1 MEWEQERLR
10 ANVGLDELSS
20 QHQVE
25 LARQN
30 KQLNEL
36 KLQAEQRVRHTC
48 IPRSLFL
55 LSKAS
60 GSLRTRT
67 RCMTVLALTV
77 GSLPFAGT

>member
-20 QHQVE
+20 QYQAE

-36 KLQAEQRVRHTC
+36 KLQAEHRVRRPC
-48 IPRSLFL
+48 IARRL
-55 LSKAS
+55 
-60 GSLRTRT
+60 
-67 RCMTVLALTV
+67 CCC
-77 GSLPFAGT
+77 

>member
-36 KLQAEQRVRHTC
+36 KLQAEQRVRHPC
-48 IPRSLFL
+48 IARCLCCCRKLAANINL
-55 LSKAS
+55 L
-60 GSLRTRT
+60 
-67 RCMTVLALTV
+67 CN
-77 GSLPFAGT
+77 

>member
-1 MEWEQERLR
+1 MLTWLIGTAVGIPQLRSTREQKEAEWEEERLR

-36 KLQAEQRVRHTC
+36 KLQAEQRVRRTC
-48 IPRSLFL
+48 IPRSLF
-55 LSKAS
+55 
-60 GSLRTRT
+60 
-67 RCMTVLALTV
+67 CC
-77 GSLPFAGT
+77 